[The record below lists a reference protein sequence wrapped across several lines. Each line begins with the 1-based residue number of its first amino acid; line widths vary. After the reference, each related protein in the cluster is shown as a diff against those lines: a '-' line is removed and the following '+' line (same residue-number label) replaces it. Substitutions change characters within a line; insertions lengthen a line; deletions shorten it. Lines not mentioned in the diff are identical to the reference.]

1 MGYFK
6 EYKGGILIAVHCQPR
21 ASCSEFA
28 GLYGDAVKL
37 RLKAPPVD
45 GKANEEA
52 IKVLSRVF
60 GVPRRHISLK
70 TGQSS
75 RKKTFY
81 IGGIGLE
88 DVKKLIEKGVL
99 P

>member
-6 EYKGGILIAVHCQPR
+6 EYKGGILIEIHCQPR
-21 ASCSEFA
+21 ASRSEFA

-52 IKVLSRVF
+52 INVISKAF
-60 GVPRRHISLK
+60 GVPKKHIMLK
-70 TGQSS
+70 AGQSS
-75 RKKTFY
+75 RKKTFF
-81 IGGIGLE
+81 IEGIGLD